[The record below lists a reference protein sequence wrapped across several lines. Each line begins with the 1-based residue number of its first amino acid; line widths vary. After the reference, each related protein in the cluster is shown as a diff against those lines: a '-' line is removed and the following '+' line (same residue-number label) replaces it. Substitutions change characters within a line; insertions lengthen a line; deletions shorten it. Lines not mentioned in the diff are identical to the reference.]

1 MMMRTLVLALSA
13 LVLASCAGFGQCP
26 GYGACTGR
34 GTTGPYDLADL
45 YTGPNGKPI
54 PGFEALKYGN
64 AADSNASQ

>member
-34 GTTGPYDLADL
+34 GMTGPYDQADL
-45 YTGPNGKPI
+45 YTAADGSMIG
-54 PGFEALKYGN
+54 GFAALRYGN
-64 AADSNASQ
+64 MSDSNASQ